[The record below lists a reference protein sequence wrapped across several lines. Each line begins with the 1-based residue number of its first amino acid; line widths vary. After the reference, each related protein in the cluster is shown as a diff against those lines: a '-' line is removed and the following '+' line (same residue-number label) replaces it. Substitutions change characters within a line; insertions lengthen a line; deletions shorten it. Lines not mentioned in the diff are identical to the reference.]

1 MKNHPSTSA
10 LILGGADW
18 LRFSLLSLFLLA
30 FSLSPLQAQTSYDF
44 YICGTRVT
52 SANAADILG
61 DGVFRY
67 NEATKTL
74 TISGDA
80 RTPTADDEGEDY
92 GVIMNN
98 EIEDLTIYIT
108 KDLTLESGGE
118 NCIYSS
124 KNLILKGEG
133 KLTLYSR
140 VRCGIWFGAQCTIED
155 MSIYSDGDFY
165 ADDDNKSLVIRNS
178 DVEVYYAYG
187 AIYCKKITLEGCY
200 IALPTNGTL
209 YDDKGNR
216 AIRVIIK
223 KIEPKPFAVWSADSK
238 TLYFGNGAIPDEGAQ
253 YTAEDG
259 TTVTATS
266 VWSGTDITSS
276 PTETVPAWNTTA
288 SDGARQNCQKVVFQ
302 PSFATVKPTSL
313 YSWFYGFSKVN
324 SIEGLENFN
333 TSEATTTARMFAGC
347 LSIATLDL
355 YHFDTSKVTDMSS
368 MFYRCTGLTT
378 IYCADTWSCP
388 SSSSMFGNCTNLR
401 GALAFTSSN
410 VDVTFANPDTGY
422 FTRKAVK
429 GDVNGD
435 GQVTIADMTELI
447 DIILGKAVMP
457 GPITDVTFD

>member
-1 MKNHPSTSA
+1 MKNNPSPSA
-10 LILGGADW
+10 LIFWGADW

-74 TISGDA
+74 TVSGDA
-80 RTPTADDEGEDY
+80 RTPTADDEGEEY
-92 GVIMNN
+92 GVITNN

-118 NCIYSS
+118 DCIYST

-140 VRCGIWFGAQCTIED
+140 EGCGIWFGAQCTIED
-155 MSIYSDGDFY
+155 MSINSWGDFFAY
-165 ADDDNKSLVIRNS
+165 DENKSLVIRNS

-200 IALPTNGTL
+200 IALPANGTL
-209 YDDKGNR
+209 YDDKGDR
-216 AIRVIIK
+216 AIKVIIK

-313 YSWFYGFSKVN
+313 YSWFYSFSKVN
-324 SIEGLENFN
+324 AIEGLENFD
-333 TSEATTTARMFAGC
+333 TSEATTTARMFGGC
-347 LSIATLDL
+347 SSITTLDL

-368 MFYRCTGLTT
+368 MFYRCTGLLT

-388 SSSSMFGNCTNLR
+388 SSSLMFGSCTYLR
-401 GALAFTSSN
+401 GAIAFKSSN

-435 GQVTIADMTELI
+435 GQVNIADMTELI
-447 DIILGKAVMP
+447 NVLLGRA
-457 GPITDVTFD
+457 GSAQ